1 MSVITEFE
9 LKEQI
14 RLNNFKRAY
23 LIYGEEKYL
32 VKYYTNLLTSEIL
45 QGDNSPFNL
54 QNFFS
59 PELDIDKLNSSIE
72 SLPLLSP
79 VKCVR
84 VFDLDVEKESVN
96 TTKKLKEIISNLPET
111 TVLII
116 ALTSIT
122 FDLKRAAKWSSFIQ
136 FFERYGEVLN
146 LPLLSNSKLRK
157 QLIKWAEK
165 LSCSLLEKNAQVIID
180 KCGNDLFVLKNELEK
195 LCAFV
200 NKGEITTEIIN
211 NLVLENFET
220 NVFDLTKSIINK
232 DYRCAF
238 KILNTLL
245 LNKEDPIAI
254 LAVMTSNYI
263 DLYRIKAA
271 EQSAKDIYDIAKIFD
286 YKRKMFRLE
295 NAKKYSKNISED
307 SLRNCINILI
317 KTDYKLKSSK
327 IDSKILLEKLIVN
340 LINC

>member
-1 MSVITEFE
+1 MSIITESE
-9 LKEQI
+9 LKTQI
-14 RLNNFKRAY
+14 KSNIFKRAY
-23 LIYGEEKYL
+23 FIYGDEKYL
-32 VKYYTNLLTSEIL
+32 VKYYTELLTNKIL
-45 QGDNSPFNL
+45 QGNKSPFNL

-59 PELDIDKLNSSIE
+59 PELDIDKLNSAIE
-72 SLPLLSP
+72 SLPLLTP

-84 VFDLDVEKESVN
+84 VFDLDVEKESAN
-96 TTKKLKEIISNLPET
+96 AIKKLKEIISDLPET
-111 TVLII
+111 TVLVI
-116 ALTSIT
+116 ALTSLT
-122 FDLKRAAKWSSFIQ
+122 FDLKRSSKWASFIK
-136 FFERYGEVLN
+136 FFEKYGETLN
-146 LPLLSNSKLRK
+146 LALLSDSKLKK

-165 LSCSLLEKNAQVIID
+165 LSCSLSEKNAQIIID

-200 NKGEITTEIIN
+200 NKGEITAEIIN

-232 DYRCAF
+232 DYRHAF

-254 LAVMTSNYI
+254 LAVMASNYV

-295 NAKKYSKNISED
+295 NAKKYSKSISAD
-307 SLRNCINILI
+307 SLQNCINILME
-317 KTDYKLKSSK
+317 TDYKLKSSRV
-327 IDSKILLEKLIVN
+327 DSRILLEKLIIN